1 MSDSAE
7 NLNEKSKNII
17 NEAIDFSIFLQN
29 NGYENEY
36 NYTENE
42 KNIKVAFEVL
52 NKPIIDK
59 TIKTQKTQPKMNE
72 GHLQR
77 IATLDWDTELSKLSE
92 EIIKDIPENINT
104 SAFKELNNYN
114 MATCDLQ
121 PAITYLK
128 TQFTIKTLINDFYKN
143 VLMFIL
149 KQQTKS
155 NLKTNCTIS
164 GGKSSRRR
172 VRRRKTNKKKT
183 RKAKKKTNKKKRK
196 GNKKRKTRA
205 RTRRKH

>member
-7 NLNEKSKNII
+7 NLNEKYKTII

-29 NGYENEY
+29 NGYENGY

-59 TIKTQKTQPKMNE
+59 TIKTQKTQPQMNE
-72 GHLQR
+72 GHYQK
-77 IATLDWDTELSKLSE
+77 IAGLDWNGLDWKDELSE
-92 EIIKDIPENINT
+92 ENINT